1 MSSISPENIPFKK
14 SKIINMPKNSQ
25 VKNLEQIKTIQ
36 NLTQENSQ
44 LKEALTELEKDLKE
58 KDQSIEESSKI
69 IYKLKDEYSKV
80 IKEFQLM
87 EKSYNELLDEY
98 NQKTIEI
105 SEEKKTQSMMN
116 VLINKNKNDL
126 SMDDKKLIY
135 KQNMKN
141 KKKILSCGDVKQKN
155 EKSKLKDMNEIIR
168 DLKKKNLIYI
178 KIIKD
183 KDSVIEKQ
191 NIKIKELNDII
202 NEMNEKNKINEDI
215 FHNIFNNKNA
225 SFSLVNL
232 LNENIKQ
239 ANNSKDKFQE
249 ILSI

>member
-135 KQNMKN
+135 KQNMKKKKRFFPVEMSN
-141 KKKILSCGDVKQKN
+141 KK
-155 EKSKLKDMNEIIR
+155 M
-168 DLKKKNLIYI
+168 KNL
-178 KIIKD
+178 
-183 KDSVIEKQ
+183 
-191 NIKIKELNDII
+191 N
-202 NEMNEKNKINEDI
+202 
-215 FHNIFNNKNA
+215 
-225 SFSLVNL
+225 
-232 LNENIKQ
+232 
-239 ANNSKDKFQE
+239 
-249 ILSI
+249 